1 MERALIE
8 KYLAGENSSQLT
20 QQLRLLLESKPS
32 AERSAEEQALLLMLT
47 GLRKEPDDDLFGA
60 DYSDEYEKVVRRNTL
75 HKLWKTTVAT
85 MAIAA
90 CVIVV
95 WFMGSGEWEV
105 KREVGTEGGQ
115 EWIFPPSRSPQGERG
130 GEKMVNGQCSMN
142 YPQSESD
149 STTAVPNP
157 EQPMKE
163 HVKPEVNHYAWAKAL
178 MESYREEDLGE
189 MTETADD
196 MARQEMEWAQTER
209 EE

>member
-1 MERALIE
+1 
-8 KYLAGENSSQLT
+8 
-20 QQLRLLLESKPS
+20 
-32 AERSAEEQALLLMLT
+32 
-47 GLRKEPDDDLFGA
+47 
-60 DYSDEYEKVVRRNTL
+60 
-75 HKLWKTTVAT
+75 
-85 MAIAA
+85 
-90 CVIVV
+90 
-95 WFMGSGEWEV
+95 
-105 KREVGTEGGQ
+105 
-115 EWIFPPSRSPQGERG
+115 
-130 GEKMVNGQCSMN
+130 MVNGQCSMN